1 MYRLLKTAHVL
12 GFALFLGSIFGHI
25 VAGVV
30 GGDVGF
36 SRLPRGAQNDH
47 GGDGGLDLPGPR
59 ARHRERPRSRGDDG
73 EAPRLALR
81 TRDARR
87 AGGAALG
94 LRRRSCRA
102 GGLVAATSGDFEAA
116 RAAIMR
122 EHVFGSLSVAI
133 TLAIVALGVYKPA
146 LTFIATQRESGGDP
160 GMRDC

>member
-30 GGDVGF
+30 GGDVGSPDF
-36 SRLPRGAQNDH
+36 LVARKTITAATEALTFP
-47 GGDGGLDLPGPR
+47 GLG
-59 ARHRERPRSRGDDG
+59 
-73 EAPRLALR
+73 LAIASGLGLAAM
-81 TRDARR
+81 TAKRR
-87 AGGAALG
+87 AWLYVHATLAVLAALLSAFVVAPAG
-94 LRRRSCRA
+94 RA
-102 GGLVAATSGDFEAA
+102 ALVAATSGDFEAA

-146 LTFIATQRESGGDP
+146 LTFIATRREKAAAT
-160 GMRDC
+160 RA